1 MLIWII
7 ICCLIRVVLLDF
19 RRNTMEEHSS
29 GMQSTLEPVVLSE
42 EASYQSPDNKKSG
55 ETSGMKGCSSI
66 NCTGDEAGI
75 LDVEPRSLPSDQDSA
90 AADMS
95 GGGGVTELQ
104 EQQCTA
110 LDPSEGQ
117 DCSTSTCSERR
128 VEGSMETRCLSG
140 EQDPKTNQAE
150 QSLIE
155 LLQELREESDLARKS
170 SDKIYSESP
179 YDTDCTKK
187 LISTIQQASSQ
198 EDLLKEIESELLST
212 DFSKEC
218 KCPNGVRKGEHALA
232 VFDKCVQDKYLEQE
246 QTIKKLIKENKKHQ
260 ELILEI
266 CSEKDNLKD
275 ELKKRT
281 ETEKQHLN
289 IIKQLEARIEELNKE
304 VKANKDKLL
313 TQDAAAKNAIQQ
325 LHKEMAF
332 RMEQANKKCEE
343 ARHEKETMVM
353 KYVRGEKES
362 LDLRKEKEILERRVR
377 DANKEIEKHTNKIK
391 QLSQEKGRLH
401 QLYETKDAEATRL
414 NKEIEKLKEEINSHV
429 IKVKWAQNKLK
440 SEMDSHK
447 ESKERLKDATT
458 KLTQAKEEADQ
469 IRKNCQEMIK
479 TYQESEEIKTNE
491 LDTKFRVTKGDLE
504 KQMPEKSD
512 HLEVPHAKIKELED
526 LKRTFKE
533 GMDELRTLRTKVK
546 CLEDERLR
554 TEDELSKYKEIIN
567 RQKTEIQNLLD
578 RVKTVD
584 LLQDQHQR
592 HPVLEHIEYREIV
605 LLEEANGYGPTVG
618 DEQDISA
625 LKEEADGLN
634 SLITDLQKDIEGSR
648 KRESELLM
656 FTEKL
661 TSKNA
666 QLQSENNSL
675 QSQLDKLSY
684 SERELQNQLECI
696 QQAKDDLAT
705 KLQKEEDQRK
715 LEVEVLQA
723 QLASEQKELAALK
736 THVDE
741 LKDELTTQK
750 RKHAA
755 NLKDLTKQLQLAR
768 RKLDQIENGNYDKE
782 VSSMGSRSSSSG
794 SLNARSSNEDRSP
807 ENTGSSVAVDSFPE
821 VDKSVL
827 VERILRLQKAHARK
841 NEKMEFMEDH
851 IKHLVEEIRKK
862 TKIIQSYILR
872 EEAGALSSEASDFN
886 KVHLSRRGGIMASLY
901 TSHPADSGLTL
912 ELSLE
917 INRKLQAVLEDTL
930 LKNITLKENLQ
941 TLGTE
946 IERLIKHKH
955 ELEQKIKQT

>member
-1 MLIWII
+1 M
-7 ICCLIRVVLLDF
+7 
-19 RRNTMEEHSS
+19 MEGYLPE
-29 GMQSTLEPVVLSE
+29 MQSTLEPVNLSDD
-42 EASYQSPDNKKSG
+42 SSSRSPGNEKSDK
-55 ETSGMKGCSSI
+55 TSGTKDCSSI
-66 NCTGDEAGI
+66 SYTGDDAGV
-75 LDVEPRSLPSDQDSA
+75 LERESRLLPSDQDSTVIGISNIGA
-90 AADMS
+90 LA
-95 GGGGVTELQ
+95 ERQ
-104 EQQCTA
+104 EQQCGGA
-110 LDPSEGQ
+110 
-117 DCSTSTCSERR
+117 DCRANTCSERKI
-128 VEGSMETRCLSG
+128 EGSTKPEHISS
-140 EQDPKTNQAE
+140 EEFEQQDPITNQTE
-150 QSLIE
+150 QSLMEI
-155 LLQELREESDLARKS
+155 LQGLREEPDFVKKS

-187 LISTIQQASSQ
+187 LISTIHQTSSQ

-212 DFSKEC
+212 DFSKER
-218 KCPNGVRKGEHALA
+218 KFPNGVQKGEHTLA
-232 VFDKCVQDKYLEQE
+232 VFEKCVQDKYLEQE

-289 IIKQLEARIEELNKE
+289 IIK
-304 VKANKDKLL
+304 
-313 TQDAAAKNAIQQ
+313 
-325 LHKEMAF
+325 
-332 RMEQANKKCEE
+332 QANKKCEE

-401 QLYETKDAEATRL
+401 QLYETKDGEATRL
-414 NKEIEKLKEEINSHV
+414 NREIEKLKEEINSHV

-440 SEMDSHK
+440 TEMDSHK
-447 ESKERLKDATT
+447 ETKERLKDATT
-458 KLTQAKEEADQ
+458 KLTEAKEEADQ

-479 TYQESEEIKTNE
+479 TYQESEEIKSNE
-491 LDTKFRVTKGDLE
+491 LDAKLRVTKGELE
-504 KQMPEKSD
+504 KQIQEKSD
-512 HLEVPHAKIKELED
+512 HLEVHHAKIKELED

-584 LLQDQHQR
+584 HLQDQHQR
-592 HPVLEHIEYREIV
+592 
-605 LLEEANGYGPTVG
+605 
-618 DEQDISA
+618 DEQEISA
-625 LKEEADGLN
+625 LKEEVDGFN
-634 SLITDLQKDIEGSR
+634 SLIADLQKDIEGSR
-648 KRESELLM
+648 KRESELLI

-684 SERELQNQLECI
+684 SERELQNQLECV
-696 QQAKDDLAT
+696 QQTKGDLAA

-715 LEVEVLQA
+715 LEVETLQA
-723 QLASEQKELAALK
+723 QLASEQKELTALK

-741 LKDELTTQK
+741 LKDELATQK

-768 RKLDQIENGNYDKE
+768 RKLDQLENGNYDKE
-782 VSSMGSRSSSSG
+782 GSSMGSRSSSSG

-851 IKHLVEEIRKK
+851 IKQLVEEIRKK

-872 EEAGALSSEASDFN
+872 EEAGTLSSEASDFN

-955 ELEQKIKQT
+955 ELEQRIKQT

>member
-1 MLIWII
+1 MKDMQNT
-7 ICCLIRVVLLDF
+7 DF
-19 RRNTMEEHSS
+19 QRKMMEGYLPE
-29 GMQSTLEPVVLSE
+29 MQSMLDPVNLSDD
-42 EASYQSPDNKKSG
+42 ASSRSPDNGKCDK
-55 ETSGMKGCSSI
+55 TSGVKDCSSI
-66 NCTGDEAGI
+66 SYTGNDAGV
-75 LDVEPRSLPSDQDSA
+75 LGKESDQDSTVI
-90 AADMS
+90 
-95 GGGGVTELQ
+95 GVNNNGALAERQ
-104 EQQCTA
+104 EQQCGGA
-110 LDPSEGQ
+110 DY
-117 DCSTSTCSERR
+117 CANTCSKRK
-128 VEGSMETRCLSG
+128 VEGSTKPERISS
-140 EQDPKTNQAE
+140 EEFEQQDPQTNQTE
-150 QSLIE
+150 QSLMEI
-155 LLQELREESDLARKS
+155 LQELREESDFVKKS
-170 SDKIYSESP
+170 SNKIYSESP

-187 LISTIQQASSQ
+187 LISTIHHTSSQ

-212 DFSKEC
+212 DFSKER
-218 KCPNGVRKGEHALA
+218 KLPNGVQKGEHALA
-232 VFDKCVQDKYLEQE
+232 VFEKCVQDKYLEQE

-281 ETEKQHLN
+281 ETEKQHLS
-289 IIKQLEARIEELNKE
+289 IIKQLEARMEELNKE

-401 QLYETKDAEATRL
+401 QLYETKDGEATRL
-414 NKEIEKLKEEINSHV
+414 NREMEKLKEEINSHV

-440 SEMDSHK
+440 TEMDSHK
-447 ESKERLKDATT
+447 ETKERLKDAMT
-458 KLTQAKEEADQ
+458 KLTEAKEEADQ

-479 TYQESEEIKTNE
+479 TYQVGTFSQEESEEIKSNE
-491 LDTKFRVTKGDLE
+491 LDAKLRVTKGELE
-504 KQMPEKSD
+504 KQIQEKSD
-512 HLEVPHAKIKELED
+512 HLEVHHAKIKELED

-584 LLQDQHQR
+584 RLQDQHQR
-592 HPVLEHIEYREIV
+592 
-605 LLEEANGYGPTVG
+605 
-618 DEQDISA
+618 DEQEISA
-625 LKEEADGLN
+625 LKEEVDGFN
-634 SLITDLQKDIEGSR
+634 SLIADLQKDIEGSR
-648 KRESELLM
+648 KRESELLI

-684 SERELQNQLECI
+684 SERELQNQLECV
-696 QQAKDDLAT
+696 QQTKDDLAT

-715 LEVEVLQA
+715 LEVETLQA
-723 QLASEQKELAALK
+723 QLASEQKELTALK

-741 LKDELTTQK
+741 MKDELATQK

-768 RKLDQIENGNYDKE
+768 RKLDQMENGNYDKE

-851 IKHLVEEIRKK
+851 IKQLVEEIRKK
-862 TKIIQSYILR
+862 TKYVPKLHFAGRSWNTII
-872 EEAGALSSEASDFN
+872 
-886 KVHLSRRGGIMASLY
+886 RGL
-901 TSHPADSGLTL
+901 
-912 ELSLE
+912 
-917 INRKLQAVLEDTL
+917 
-930 LKNITLKENLQ
+930 
-941 TLGTE
+941 
-946 IERLIKHKH
+946 
-955 ELEQKIKQT
+955 

>member
-1 MLIWII
+1 
-7 ICCLIRVVLLDF
+7 
-19 RRNTMEEHSS
+19 
-29 GMQSTLEPVVLSE
+29 MQSTLESVNLSDD
-42 EASYQSPDNKKSG
+42 ASLKSPENEKSDK
-55 ETSGMKGCSSI
+55 TSGVEDCSSI
-66 NCTGDEAGI
+66 SYTGDGA
-75 LDVEPRSLPSDQDSA
+75 DVLEKELSLSSDQGLA
-90 AADMS
+90 AVGISSNGAPT
-95 GGGGVTELQ
+95 GGQ
-104 EQQCTA
+104 QQCGGT
-110 LDPSEGQ
+110 
-117 DCSTSTCSERR
+117 DCSPNTYLEGKAEDSTKPEHISSKE
-128 VEGSMETRCLSG
+128 L
-140 EQDPKTNQAE
+140 EQHDPKTNQTE
-150 QSLIE
+150 QSLMEI
-155 LLQELREESDLARKS
+155 LQDLREESDFVKKS

-187 LISTIQQASSQ
+187 LISTIHQTSSQ

-212 DFSKEC
+212 DFSKER
-218 KCPNGVRKGEHALA
+218 KLPNGVQKGEHALA
-232 VFDKCVQDKYLEQE
+232 VFEKCVQDKYLQQE

-275 ELKKRT
+275 DLKKRT
-281 ETEKQHLN
+281 ETEKQHLG

-304 VKANKDKLL
+304 VKATKDKLV
-313 TQDAAAKNAIQQ
+313 TQDAAAKNTIQQ

-362 LDLRKEKEILERRVR
+362 LDLRKEKEILERKVR

-401 QLYETKDAEATRL
+401 QLYESKDGEATRL
-414 NKEIEKLKEEINSHV
+414 NREIEKLKEEINSHV

-440 SEMDSHK
+440 TETDSHK
-447 ESKERLKDATT
+447 ETKERLKDAMT
-458 KLTQAKEEADQ
+458 KLTEAKEEADQ

-479 TYQESEEIKTNE
+479 SYQESEEIKSNE
-491 LDTKFRVTKGDLE
+491 LDAKLRVTKGELE
-504 KQMPEKSD
+504 KQIQEKSD
-512 HLEVPHAKIKELED
+512 HLEVHHAKIKELED

-533 GMDELRTLRTKVK
+533 SMDELRTLRTKVK
-546 CLEDERLR
+546 CLEDERFR
-554 TEDELSKYKEIIN
+554 TEDELSQYKEIIN
-567 RQKTEIQNLLD
+567 RQKTEIHNLLD

-584 LLQDQHQR
+584 HLQDQHQR
-592 HPVLEHIEYREIV
+592 
-605 LLEEANGYGPTVG
+605 
-618 DEQDISA
+618 DEQEINA
-625 LKEEADGLN
+625 LKEEVDGFN
-634 SLITDLQKDIEGSR
+634 SLVADLQKDIEGSR
-648 KRESELLM
+648 KRESELLI

-684 SERELQNQLECI
+684 SERELQNQLECV

-715 LEVEVLQA
+715 LEVETLQA
-723 QLASEQKELAALK
+723 QLASEQEELTAVK

-741 LKDELTTQK
+741 LKDDLATQK

-768 RKLDQIENGNYDKE
+768 RKLDQMENGNYDKE

-794 SLNARSSNEDRSP
+794 SLNARSSIEDRSP
-807 ENTGSSVAVDSFPE
+807 ENTGSAVAVDSFPE

-851 IKHLVEEIRKK
+851 IKQLVEEIRKK

-872 EEAGALSSEASDFN
+872 EEAGTLSSEASDFN

-946 IERLIKHKH
+946 IERLTKHKH
-955 ELEQKIKQT
+955 ELEQRIKQT